1 MEEEIIRTYDI
12 DKKPRML
19 KAEEIECR
27 VGTINGKGCSLLLYK
42 DARVDMKIL
51 DETYGVGNWQRT
63 HEVINDNLFCT
74 IEIWNDKI
82 NQWVKKQDVG
92 TESYTEKEK
101 GEASDSFKRAG
112 FNVGI
117 GRELYTS
124 PFIWIQPKADMK
136 PYNTK
141 DVEGQEANEFLAKI
155 REKNGKYLFVTN
167 NSSKGVDAYVA
178 KLAKLG
184 ILATADDFLTSTD
197 ATILYLNTNFHGKKF
212 YSMGT
217 KSFTEQLKNAGV
229 NVTTEL
235 EDDIFGLVISNDT
248 ELTFKKLD
256 DACILLGR
264 GVEYIATN
272 PDWVCPTWYGY
283 VPDCGCFAEMLERAT
298 GRKPIFIGKPKP
310 EMLLLAME
318 KYGYSK
324 EESVMIG
331 DRVYTDIAS
340 GYNAGIDTIFVLS
353 GEGTVKDA
361 EASDTKPTYIIEN
374 IREVYNRIK

>member
-1 MEEEIIRTYDI
+1 MRQLSE
-12 DKKPRML
+12 KKFFLLDMD
-19 KAEEIECR
+19 
-27 VGTINGKGCSLLLYK
+27 GTIY
-42 DARVDMKIL
+42 L
-51 DETYGVGNWQRT
+51 D
-63 HEVINDNLFCT
+63 NDLF
-74 IEIWNDKI
+74 D
-82 NQWVKKQDVG
+82 G
-92 TESYTEKEK
+92 TLDFLAKVKEK
-101 GEASDSFKRAG
+101 G
-112 FNVGI
+112 
-117 GRELYTS
+117 
-124 PFIWIQPKADMK
+124 
-136 PYNTK
+136 
-141 DVEGQEANEFLAKI
+141 
-155 REKNGKYLFVTN
+155 GKYLFVTN

-178 KLAKLG
+178 KLKKLG
-184 ILATADDFLTSTD
+184 IDATEDDFLTSTD
-197 ATILYLNTNFHGKKF
+197 ATILYLNNNFKGKKF

-217 KSFTEQLKNAGV
+217 VSFTEQLKCAGV

-283 VPDCGCFAEMLERAT
+283 VPDCGSFADILRRAT
-298 GRKPIFIGKPKP
+298 GRMPTFIGKPKP

-324 EESVMIG
+324 EDSVMIG

-361 EASDTKPTYIIEN
+361 EASETKPTYIIEN